1 MEILGSKLRCDVRGC
16 GIMKPDSR
24 LVNFE
29 EILDQRHEINALR
42 RNKVNVQLSPI
53 PILLVCAP

>member
-1 MEILGSKLRCDVRGC
+1 
-16 GIMKPDSR
+16 MKPDSR

-42 RNKVNVQLSPI
+42 SNKVDVQLSSI
-53 PILLVCAP
+53 PISSVCAL